1 MADVRLDDLSFGDPE
16 IDGAFR
22 AWREAIERANTWA
35 IGGHVEFS
43 NSPSGFTLFVKGY
56 PGPSTAVVATGGI
69 TARVSSTQ
77 LGVGNAVLRIKTPG
91 KATVASGATVKVYS
105 WFGTALTA
113 GTHIEILPIGDGDY
127 KLVAADC
134 PA

>member
-77 LGVGNAVLRIKTPG
+77 LGVGNAVLKLKTPG
-91 KATVASGATVKVYS
+91 KATIASGATVKVYS
-105 WFGTALTA
+105 GLGTLIPA
-113 GTHIEILPIGDGDY
+113 GTYIEILPIGDGDY